1 MTFDVLGDLTAD
13 DCNDTRLLFN
23 KDEIVEFIGMEPRV
37 DEAKGHIFIKAKVNS
52 GLHKGK
58 EYTIMI
64 AGGEHEASRKRKATF
79 FFRSGFW
86 KEEELK
92 NKTYQL
98 SRIVGQKFQ
107 GKASKVNEKDGNK
120 FQNIDDIKWIGAAS
134 ADEANAAVNY

>member
-1 MTFDVLGDLTAD
+1 MTINLLAGLTEE

-37 DEAKGHIFIKAKVNS
+37 DENKGHVFIKAKVNS
-52 GLHKGK
+52 GIHKGK

-64 AGGEHEASRKRKATF
+64 AGGEHDASKKRRATF

-86 KEEELK
+86 TKDELT
-92 NKTYQL
+92 NNTYKL
-98 SRIVGQKFQ
+98 SRIVGQKFS

-120 FQNIDDIKWIGAAS
+120 FQNIDDIKFIGPAS
-134 ADEANAAVNY
+134 TDEQSAAVNY